1 MLKQLL
7 FSLISHPSFWIFLFL
22 ISPPPPISLPPLALQ
37 SFPAAPSLTSA
48 LNNKA
53 VCMCREE
60 LKRRQMVLSLP
71 GCSGLIE
78 LDLLFFSRRLSWIPW
93 ITSHELQS
101 CSTCSR
107 FCCWVSLFLVITS
120 SCGEFREGPVV
131 TLLK

>member
-1 MLKQLL
+1 ML
-7 FSLISHPSFWIFLFL
+7 FSLTSHPSFWIFLFL
-22 ISPPPPISLPPLALQ
+22 ISPPPPVSLPPLALP

-60 LKRRQMVLSLP
+60 LKKETDGSFITRLLR
-71 GCSGLIE
+71 IE
-78 LDLLFFSRRLSWIPW
+78 LDLLFFSGRLSWIPW